1 MNVSQY
7 SIETDSWLKLHNIPK
22 VLMFHPATSHD
33 NSIFCGGGYQAV
45 DEKTLQL
52 QNEFFAYDTIGKVWS
67 SKASMIHGRAKFSL
81 EAVGAKIVAC
91 GGSSLQM

>member
-7 SIETDSWLKLHNIPK
+7 SIETDSWLKLLNLPK
-22 VLMFHPATSHD
+22 ALAFHSATSHN

-52 QNEFFAYDTIGKVWS
+52 QNEFFAYDTIVKSGPLK
-67 SKASMIHGRAKFSL
+67 L
-81 EAVGAKIVAC
+81 P
-91 GGSSLQM
+91 